1 MLTHIIFPFPMVH
14 MPYVII
20 PALELKQLG
29 DSSPLPLHLQQVDV
43 SANLFLNER
52 LGMVRQRLPE
62 HTDKCNFKVCGM

>member
-1 MLTHIIFPFPMVH
+1 MVH

-43 SANLFLNER
+43 SANKLMRALLAKGKETAENK
-52 LGMVRQRLPE
+52 
-62 HTDKCNFKVCGM
+62 DKCNFEVCAM